1 MKYVKSTTQKE
12 WVAAGKVIPACVTK
26 DNRYLKI
33 EDEEWNKIAEIP
45 VIKALIKSGGIFV
58 SDKTPTDLQESST
71 ELKVTNAELKAEIAQ
86 LKAQLKTQLMA
97 QEGNPVL
104 EAKVTEL
111 RTLLDAKEKEVTELL
126 AAKET
131 EVEALKQEAL
141 AELAKKDE
149 EIAKLKKK
157 ASNKD

>member
-12 WVAAGKVIPACVTK
+12 WVALGKVIPACVTK

-33 EDEEWNKIAEIP
+33 EDEEWTKISEIP

-58 SDKTPTDLQESST
+58 SDKAPSDLQESST

-86 LKAQLKTQLMA
+86 LKAQLSA
-97 QEGNPVL
+97 QKDDSGL
-104 EAKVTEL
+104 GAKVTEL
-111 RTLLDAKEKEVTELL
+111 QELL
-126 AAKET
+126 AAKDK
-131 EVEALKQEAL
+131 EVKELLAAKDKEIEALKQEAL
-141 AELAKKDE
+141 TELAKKDE

-157 ASNKD
+157 AGRD

>member
-33 EDEEWNKIAEIP
+33 EDEEWDKIAEIP

-86 LKAQLKTQLMA
+86 LKAQLMV

-111 RTLLDAKEKEVTELL
+111 QTLLAAKEKEVE
-126 AAKET
+126 E
-131 EVEALKQEAL
+131 LKQEAL
-141 AELAKKDE
+141 TELSKKDE
-149 EIAKLKKK
+149 EIAKLKKELK
-157 ASNKD
+157 KLEKN

>member
-12 WVAAGKVIPACVTK
+12 WVALGKVIPACITK

-33 EDEEWNKIAEIP
+33 EDAEWTKMSEIP

-86 LKAQLKTQLMA
+86 LKAQLKAQLMV

-111 RTLLDAKEKEVTELL
+111 QTLLAAKEKEVE
-126 AAKET
+126 E
-131 EVEALKQEAL
+131 LKQEAL
-141 AELAKKDE
+141 TELSKKDE
-149 EIAKLKKK
+149 EIAKLKKELK
-157 ASNKD
+157 KLEKN